1 MAEALASFISPHK
14 INDEIKATV
23 PVPLPRSE
31 IRLYSYSSS
40 HIRSL
45 CGWSVNSSGYTLR
58 GRLCDDIEQNFTH
71 LARASS
77 DRIALLILQGIDLS
91 VCVQGKNHWFSVH
104 LRKSPSIVGAT
115 TDPPLMNWGQQAP
128 SDQGA

>member
-1 MAEALASFISPHK
+1 VAEALASFITPHK

-45 CGWSVNSSGYTLR
+45 CGWRVNSSGYTLR
-58 GRLCDDIEQNFTH
+58 GRLRDDVEQNFTH

-77 DRIALLILQGIDLS
+77 DCIALLILQGIDLS

-104 LRKSPSIVGAT
+104 SKKVSLITRAPHDKSALLFI
-115 TDPPLMNWGQQAP
+115 
-128 SDQGA
+128 